1 MPAGAGRWE
10 PFMKRTLI
18 RSCVFVAT
26 FLLALIL
33 DSMLLN
39 KGNTDMTAE
48 LKDSELPLVFIDV
61 RGRQVNMMQGF
72 LTRMDEKYM
81 HKGIISVGE
90 NRRLSISVK
99 TYGRSV
105 KGLDFE
111 VRSID
116 GERLVEDTPI
126 AAFSEGDVLHADI
139 TLKDLIDRN
148 TEYTLTFRLTLDDG
162 RVAYYYTR
170 IIQAANYGMEEK
182 LDFVA
187 DFSAATFRADG
198 LSDLGQYMETSREG
212 DNTTLSHVTI
222 NSSLKQIGWGGLEV
236 ERVTEPVYTIQD
248 ITEQTAAITVEYLVR
263 YMRYEREN
271 EARVKEV
278 YRVRTGEERMFLL
291 EYDRTMSEIFTEEA
305 TSFVDDRIMLGILD
319 PEIGLTESDGGKV
332 LAFSQAG
339 VLYSLNMM
347 DYRLARLFSLY
358 GEETTDERSLYG
370 DHDFKILQVDE
381 TGNVVFMVYGYI
393 SRGRWE
399 GYCGAVV
406 YYYNG
411 ATNTIE
417 EMAFLPS
424 AKSPELLEAEMNQL
438 CYMNGKNELYVF
450 LNDRISRIRLDGRS
464 VEVIA
469 ENLSGGNCQIS
480 ESNQNIVWQN
490 EDGERGGVS
499 LTLMNLNSGEQTTI
513 EAGSG
518 NYILPLGFMG
528 EDLIYGVARRED
540 VVSGYTGQTV
550 FPMYRIRIQDEGGEI
565 LMTYEKPGIYVTGCR
580 MNENQIILDRVEKDE
595 TGGYTACAADQI
607 VSGVEAQPK
616 SNVVITM
623 PTEDYEKLTAIQMGK
638 GLDGK
643 RMKFLTPREVL
654 YEGDREVLLPPSGEE
669 VESYYVYGLDGKAA
683 IVFSPREAIGL
694 ADDTAGVVTG
704 RDGSYVWRRERIN
717 TKNQIMA
724 IEAAAVTEER
734 GSLAVCLDEILRFEG
749 TTQNTQQLLNQGEA
763 VTRILEENLHEAQ
776 ILDLSGCSLESVLY
790 YPDREAPVLALL
802 ADGNAVLLTGFNEMQ
817 VVVMDPQ
824 AGTLEKMGIND
835 AAAWFEENGNLFIS
849 YVRK

>member
-1 MPAGAGRWE
+1 
-10 PFMKRTLI
+10 MKRTLI

-26 FLLALIL
+26 FLLALLL

-48 LKDSELPLVFIDV
+48 MKGSELPLVFVDV
-61 RGRQVNMMQGF
+61 KGRQVNMMQGF
-72 LTRMDEKYM
+72 LAQMDEKYM
-81 HKGIISVGE
+81 RKGIIPLGE
-90 NRRLSISVK
+90 NRKLSISVK
-99 TYGRSV
+99 IYNSQV
-105 KGLDFE
+105 KNMAFE

-139 TLKDLIDRN
+139 TLKDLIDRD
-148 TEYTLTFRLTLDDG
+148 TEYGLTFRLTLEDG

-170 IIQAANYGMEEK
+170 IIQAGDYGLEEK

-187 DFSAATFRADG
+187 DFSAATFRPEELPG
-198 LSDLGQYMETSREG
+198 LGQYMETNREG

-222 NSSLKQIGWGGLEV
+222 NSSLKQIGWGDLEV

-248 ITEQTAAITVEYLVR
+248 ITEQTAAITVEYLVK
-263 YMRYEREN
+263 YVRYEREN
-271 EARVKEV
+271 HARVREV
-278 YRVRTGEERMFLL
+278 YRIRTGEERMFLL
-291 EYDRTMSEIFTEEA
+291 DYDRSMSEIFTEDA
-305 TSFVDDRIMLGILD
+305 SSFVDDKIMLGILD

-339 VLYSLNMM
+339 VLYSLNIT

-358 GEETTDERSLYG
+358 EEEKMDERSLYS
-370 DHDFKILQVDE
+370 DHNFKILQVEE
-381 TGNVVFMVYGYI
+381 TGNVIFMVYGYI

-406 YYYNG
+406 YYFNS

-417 EMAFLPS
+417 EMAFLS
-424 AKSPELLEAEMNQL
+424 SSKSPELLEAEMDQL
-438 CYMNGKNELYVF
+438 CYMNGRNELYVF
-450 LNDRISRIRLDGRS
+450 LNDRISCIHLDSRN

-490 EDGERGGVS
+490 EREEAGGVS
-499 LTLMNLNSGEQTTI
+499 LTLMNLNSGEQSII

-540 VVSGYTGQTV
+540 VTSGYTGRAV
-550 FPMYRIRIQDEGGEI
+550 FPMYRIRIQNESGET
-565 LMTYEKPGIYVTGCR
+565 LMTYEKPGIYVTGCK

-595 TGGYTACAADQI
+595 MGGYIACAADQI
-607 VSGVEAQPK
+607 VSGVQIQPK
-616 SNVVITM
+616 SNDVITM
-623 PTEDYEKLTAIQMGK
+623 PTENYEKLTAVEMGK
-638 GLDGK
+638 GLDNK
-643 RMKFLTPREVL
+643 RIKFIAPREVL
-654 YEGDREVLLPPSGEE
+654 YEGNREVALLPSQED
-669 VESYYVYGLDGKAA
+669 VENYYVYGLDGSVT

-694 ADDTAGVVTG
+694 AGDTAGVVTG

-724 IEAAAVTEER
+724 IEETSVTEEKD
-734 GSLAVCLDEILRFEG
+734 SLAVCLDEILRFEG
-749 TTQNTQQLLNQGEA
+749 TTKNTEQLLGQGK
-763 VTRILEENLHEAQ
+763 TITKILEENLHAVRV
-776 ILDLSGCSLESVLY
+776 LDLSGCSLESVLY

-802 ADGNAVLLTGFNEMQ
+802 LDGSAVLLTGFNESQ

-824 AGTLEKMGIND
+824 AGTLEKMGMND
-835 AAAWFEENGNLFIS
+835 AAAWFEENGNQFIS
-849 YVRK
+849 YTKSRE